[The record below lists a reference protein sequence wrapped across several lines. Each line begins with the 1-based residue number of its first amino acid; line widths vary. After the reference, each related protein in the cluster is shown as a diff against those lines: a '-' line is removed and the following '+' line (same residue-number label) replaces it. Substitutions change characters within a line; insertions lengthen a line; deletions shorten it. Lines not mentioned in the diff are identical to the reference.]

1 MDSLTLGQICE
12 SDGRSVIKKEHECGS
27 GLLSEEAANM
37 CGAMTQRGA
46 SLDLGV
52 KTHDT
57 WRSWRRCRFCVKSE
71 KSNTDTRVTINTV
84 GDACG
89 LKSPES
95 GRLDL
100 DALIHRRTLHL
111 NYFYD

>member
-1 MDSLTLGQICE
+1 MKVRLKEQIVISKMRHKVYVVGYDSQTIKWSKAEMSLFTATNISYKKKNTALIDSLTLGQICE
-12 SDGRSVIKKEHECGS
+12 SDGRSVIKKGHECGS

-57 WRSWRRCRFCVKSE
+57 
-71 KSNTDTRVTINTV
+71 
-84 GDACG
+84 
-89 LKSPES
+89 
-95 GRLDL
+95 
-100 DALIHRRTLHL
+100 
-111 NYFYD
+111 